1 MRKILC
7 MAAWMDTI
15 RALAKANPRWKWL
28 LAALAA
34 AVAAIVVMIGGCT
47 SIASVEPDG
56 AGGWTATTTVH
67 VSGSRTVLPNGTAP
81 KPPTT
86 PTTQPGS

>member
-1 MRKILC
+1 
-7 MAAWMDTI
+7 MAPWFDTL
-15 RALAKANPRWKWL
+15 RAFAKAHPQYKWI
-28 LAALAA
+28 LALLAA

-56 AGGWTATTTVH
+56 SGGWTATTTVH
-67 VSGSRTVLPNGTAP
+67 VSGSRSVLPNGTAP

-86 PTTQPGS
+86 TTTQPGR